1 MIDQLTKDALNQHIT
16 QTLWKRVEVE
26 VNPLEHFYNEGYNSA
41 LTAVQKIIES
51 LPCEKEGAWTGSKH
65 KTPNK
70 IFTCSKCKGAV
81 VLPVFAERCYYD
93 FCPNCGAKMS
103 YEVSTLKNE
112 AEDVLTVSV
121 DLQKS
126 IDIIEGY
133 KELKEKFKA
142 YLYGVHSP
150 YITGII
156 WDETC
161 KGKEF
166 EVDYEETFCGC
177 TDSCSESFPANIF
190 DMTPEEYKEILEKK
204 KQEEKR
210 LRDLE
215 REQNE
220 RNLLAKLKK
229 KYESEEVKDI
239 FREAEGILLN
249 EEDK

>member
-1 MIDQLTKDALNQHIT
+1 MERRGKMIDQLTKDALKQHIT
-16 QTLWKRVEVE
+16 QTLWKRAEVE
-26 VNPLEHFYNEGYNSA
+26 VNPLEHIYNEGYNSA
-41 LTAVQKIIES
+41 LTAVQNIIES

-65 KTPNK
+65 KTPSK
-70 IFTCSKCKGAV
+70 IFTCSECKGDV

-93 FCPNCGAKMS
+93 FCPNCGAKMN
-103 YEVSTLKNE
+103 YETVDNST
-112 AEDVLTVSV
+112 
-121 DLQKS
+121 DLQKN
-126 IDIIEGY
+126 IDIIKTYEG
-133 KELKEKFKA
+133 LQEKFKP
-142 YLYGVHSP
+142 YLSNGFGDS
-150 YITGII
+150 YITSVT
-156 WDETC
+156 WNED
-161 KGKEF
+161 KREF
-166 EVDYEETFCGC
+166 TVYYDETFCGC

-249 EEDK
+249 EENK

>member
-1 MIDQLTKDALNQHIT
+1 MIDQTTKDALNQHIA
-16 QTLWKRVEVE
+16 QTLWKQTGYGTDF
-26 VNPLEHFYNEGYNSA
+26 NSYKEGYNSA
-41 LTAVQKIIES
+41 LTDVQKIIES
-51 LPCEKEGAWTGSKH
+51 LPCEKEGTWIGSKH
-65 KTPNK
+65 GTPSK
-70 IFTCSKCKGAV
+70 IFTCSECKGTV
-81 VLPVFAERCYYD
+81 LLPVFAERCYYD
-93 FCPNCGAKMS
+93 YCPNCGTKMN
-103 YEVSTLKNE
+103 YEVATINNE
-112 AEDVLTVSV
+112 TENIPTVSI
-121 DLQKS
+121 DLQKT
-126 IDIIEGY
+126 IDTIKAYE
-133 KELKEKFKA
+133 ELKEKFKP
-142 YLYGVHSP
+142 YLSNDVDSSD
-150 YITGII
+150 ITGII

-166 EVDYEETFCGC
+166 EVDYEDTFCGC
-177 TDSCSESFPANIF
+177 ADHYSESFPANIF

-239 FREAEGILLN
+239 FRKAEDILLN